1 MLAVKGCGDFALIG
15 LHGFALD
22 VVVVLGAFVVTVIVE
37 VHMLRVDAPGISD
50 RSRSTTDRVS
60 LCRFSY
66 IAGLPDLRSK

>member
-1 MLAVKGCGDFALIG
+1 
-15 LHGFALD
+15 
-22 VVVVLGAFVVTVIVE
+22 VVLGAFVVTVIVE